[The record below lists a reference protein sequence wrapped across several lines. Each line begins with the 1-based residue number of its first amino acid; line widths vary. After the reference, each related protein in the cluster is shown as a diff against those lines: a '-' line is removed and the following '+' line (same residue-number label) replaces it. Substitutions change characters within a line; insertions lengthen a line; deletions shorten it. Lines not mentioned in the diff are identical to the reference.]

1 MNVLVWFI
9 SLVACVVARSWP
21 DVPVINSIPKDSVP
35 SIQQRIVNGT
45 SATNHQFP
53 WFVSVRSQAQSGLQ
67 SICGGSLISAN
78 WVLTAAHCT
87 STYVS
92 YTLGFGSNNLNAP
105 LKTLFSTTAIQ
116 HARYNPTTLNYDIA
130 VIYLSE
136 SIQLTPEIQSV
147 RLPTMNQAR
156 QGQFHTTKARVCGYG
171 RTGDGSQA
179 LSTDLNWV
187 DKRII
192 TNDQCSRSY
201 GPQVVIPSTLCTLG
215 WDYNTQSTCNG
226 DSGGPLLIDEGGLWT
241 QIGIVSF
248 VSNQGCS
255 SGHPAGYIRT
265 TSFLNWISINTGIA
279 IRP

>member
-9 SLVACVVARSWP
+9 SLVACVVARTWP
-21 DVPVINSIPKDSVP
+21 EFPVIDPIPEASVP
-35 SIQQRIVNGT
+35 SIQQRIINGT
-45 SATNHQFP
+45 SATVHQFP
-53 WFVSVRSQAQSGLQ
+53 WFVSIRSQAQNGLQ
-67 SICGGSLISAN
+67 SICGGSLISPE

-87 STYVS
+87 HNYVS
-92 YTLGFGSNNLNAP
+92 YNLGFGSNNLNAP
-105 LKTLFSTTAIQ
+105 LRSMTSKEAIE
-116 HARYNPTTLNYDIA
+116 HLRYNPETLNYDIS
-130 VIYLSE
+130 VIKL
-136 SIQLTPEIQSV
+136 PEYMAFTAQIQSV
-147 RLPTMNQAR
+147 RLPTLNQAR

-171 RTGDGSQA
+171 RTGDGTQT

-192 TNDQCSRSY
+192 SNDQCSRSY
-201 GPQVVIPSTLCTLG
+201 GPTVVLPSTLCTLG
-215 WDYNTQSTCNG
+215 WENNSQSTCNG

-248 VSNQGCS
+248 VSNQGCA